1 MANTDLQL
9 NTTITLKDEFS
20 SQMGGFATSVGRLH
34 GMLESLNTTMNK
46 ISHIAS
52 TPMNNN
58 FSNGLASIGRSAH
71 RANIELTTLNNTL
84 TRTIGLASRTPSGGV
99 TATAG
104 ATGGG
109 TRGLGAIRGYR
120 GILGGVT
127 RALSTVNANFFRGL
141 GLVNAGFLRGLES
154 IFSVALRSLGGA
166 GVSGLGGIRGGG
178 IPSSNSP
185 KAFGGFSDLLKNNLV
200 TALVGA
206 FGSMAVIKQAQK
218 LFEDATKQ
226 MTVHQ
231 RLSHLNFVK
240 NGEIGIDEL
249 KDRIFGASMRSK
261 TNYLDFAKMIQTVG
275 ARAGGAFGSSGELIT
290 FTEQLQK
297 IFTADSEMDASSR
310 ISTTVQ
316 LSRALLKGQME
327 SRELNQVLYNTP
339 SLIDLIAKTLKKP
352 ETEIYKLASDGKITA
367 NIVKKAVFDNID
379 EINKKFLDMPDGW
392 GEVMIRINNYAQH
405 AFQGVYKKITD
416 IFSAERIQ
424 KIGEK
429 IAPIFYNLASILE
442 RLLDKIN
449 PIIDNII
456 NSFDNWFTNLTE
468 LTVVLGTV
476 IGLVATLNA
485 VLMVGPVGWILGAVI
500 LLEAVIGYLN
510 SIDQTSHTLLG
521 WLTWG
526 FVLLGEYIIDAI
538 RVILNIIVGVFIETF
553 RLIELLIK
561 FIGRIISTFVLG
573 FKLVWITI
581 KSLFFNGMNY
591 IFQGINNLA
600 KGTVNIL
607 LDVVNSFLEPLEK
620 GLNSIIELTNKISGT
635 KFQEVRLRMDKNGAI
650 KIFDNFSKALKNDN
664 KQYNNKLAGETN
676 KAYDDYLKSLNK
688 NAKSMKETNDT
699 YNAIEK
705 ALWTFRDPLQTANES
720 RDYVESL
727 FSNKNNASNSK
738 SMLNWDKLGTGFD
751 KSSVLNDI
759 KKNTDDIRNNSDFS
773 KYLRE
778 LADRNSINHFT
789 SPTYSINLE
798 NQNTINSQADYN
810 GFVTRIVDEIKE
822 ALLNSPQSIPY
833 GGAYA

>member
-500 LLEAVIGYLN
+500 L
-510 SIDQTSHTLLG
+510 SI
-521 WLTWG
+521 
-526 FVLLGEYIIDAI
+526 
-538 RVILNIIVGVFIETF
+538 
-553 RLIELLIK
+553 
-561 FIGRIISTFVLG
+561 
-573 FKLVWITI
+573 
-581 KSLFFNGMNY
+581 
-591 IFQGINNLA
+591 
-600 KGTVNIL
+600 
-607 LDVVNSFLEPLEK
+607 
-620 GLNSIIELTNKISGT
+620 
-635 KFQEVRLRMDKNGAI
+635 
-650 KIFDNFSKALKNDN
+650 
-664 KQYNNKLAGETN
+664 
-676 KAYDDYLKSLNK
+676 
-688 NAKSMKETNDT
+688 
-699 YNAIEK
+699 
-705 ALWTFRDPLQTANES
+705 
-720 RDYVESL
+720 
-727 FSNKNNASNSK
+727 
-738 SMLNWDKLGTGFD
+738 
-751 KSSVLNDI
+751 
-759 KKNTDDIRNNSDFS
+759 
-773 KYLRE
+773 
-778 LADRNSINHFT
+778 
-789 SPTYSINLE
+789 
-798 NQNTINSQADYN
+798 
-810 GFVTRIVDEIKE
+810 
-822 ALLNSPQSIPY
+822 
-833 GGAYA
+833 